1 MLHDRAVRVPPM
13 NVKPPIGLLLA
24 GCSSAASVLPNIYLM
39 SLSYQRLPSHP
50 DISSPANENLAC
62 TLADL
67 ARNATI
73 EVRTG
78 FFKLCVSHPRAV
90 GGWKCGT
97 NATALSLEYGAGED
111 PLNLIAISSNFSSK
125 IVFYGFMYVFHRLPG
140 LLLIPVL
147 GSRQPLTQTMNSLAS
162 IILGTAAILL
172 LSTFPGWHSEYSE
185 TGSETEVKPF
195 PSRRVLHLAA
205 ACLGISTMFSGISVL
220 WQHIAAVAVAT
231 STTTLIRGAVKS
243 HVGTAGM
250 ALAWAATFLLAIPM
264 LRLLVKIYSIRVL
277 DMLAAVD

>member
-1 MLHDRAVRVPPM
+1 
-13 NVKPPIGLLLA
+13 
-24 GCSSAASVLPNIYLM
+24 M
-39 SLSYQRLPSHP
+39 SLSYQRPPPHP
-50 DISSPANENLAC
+50 DISSPANENLAS

-78 FFKLCVSHPRAV
+78 FFKLCVSHPRAA

-111 PLNLIAISSNFSSK
+111 PLNLIATSSNFSSK
-125 IVFYGFMYVFHRLPG
+125 IVFYGFMYVAHRLPG

-147 GSRQPLTQTMNSLAS
+147 GNQQPLTQTMNRLAS
-162 IILGTAAILL
+162 IILATATILL
-172 LSTFPGWHSEYSE
+172 LSTFPGWHLEYSE

-195 PSRRVLHLAA
+195 LSKPFPSRLVSHLAI
-205 ACLGISTMFSGISVL
+205 ACLGISTIFSGISVL

-231 STTTLIRGAVKS
+231 STTTLIGGAVKS
-243 HVGTAGM
+243 HIGTAGM
-250 ALAWAATFLLAIPM
+250 ALAWAATLLLGIPTLGVLVM
-264 LRLLVKIYSIRVL
+264 ILSIELLHRLTEE
-277 DMLAAVD
+277 D